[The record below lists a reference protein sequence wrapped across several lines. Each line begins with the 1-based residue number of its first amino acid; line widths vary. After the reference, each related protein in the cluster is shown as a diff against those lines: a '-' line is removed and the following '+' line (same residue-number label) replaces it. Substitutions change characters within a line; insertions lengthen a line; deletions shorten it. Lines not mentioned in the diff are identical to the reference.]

1 MEGAPKASTRRRRLV
16 ERGSDRLAF
25 ITGQASVLPS
35 DPYPDSPPSSTPPQ
49 LSDGGFG
56 TEKVRNF
63 QKSER
68 RDLLPEIQPTGESLQ
83 QKPKHK
89 AHSSEGDILQHF
101 KTSSAVPE
109 IQPVNE
115 PLLRTRDD
123 GTLRKKTNDH
133 GAASVQPRREMETRP
148 RSVPPHQ
155 SNQPDDSSW
164 SLETLKE
171 LVDFSPQELTQ
182 AISATEFNRLLA
194 SILIAFIVVLSN
206 WGLDVGGII
215 TRVLVGTR
223 PLLFL
228 IITNITLVIS
238 FMMENKDTR
247 GRQAGGGLGS
257 ADSLMLM
264 LEVGS
269 LLQKASGALLI
280 DVSVCAVIMICFLGF

>member
-1 MEGAPKASTRRRRLV
+1 M
-16 ERGSDRLAF
+16 
-25 ITGQASVLPS
+25 
-35 DPYPDSPPSSTPPQ
+35 
-49 LSDGGFG
+49 
-56 TEKVRNF
+56 EKVSNF
-63 QKSER
+63 QRSER
-68 RDLLPEIQPTGESLQ
+68 RELLPEIQPIGESLQ

-89 AHSSEGDILQHF
+89 AHSSEGDVLQTF
-101 KTSSAVPE
+101 KTTSGVPE

-115 PLLRTRDD
+115 PLLRSRDD
-123 GTLRKKTNDH
+123 GTLRKKTNDI

-148 RSVPPHQ
+148 RSVPANQ

-171 LVDFSPQELTQ
+171 LVDFTPHEITQ
-182 AISATEFNRLLA
+182 AISATEFNRFLA
-194 SILIAFIVVLSN
+194 SILIAFMVVLSN
-206 WGLDVGGII
+206 WGLDVGGVI

-228 IITNITLVIS
+228 IITNITLVMS
-238 FMMENKDTR
+238 YMMENKDAR
-247 GRQAGGGLGS
+247 GRQAGGSLGS

-280 DVSVCAVIMICFLGF
+280 DCSVCAVIMICFLGF